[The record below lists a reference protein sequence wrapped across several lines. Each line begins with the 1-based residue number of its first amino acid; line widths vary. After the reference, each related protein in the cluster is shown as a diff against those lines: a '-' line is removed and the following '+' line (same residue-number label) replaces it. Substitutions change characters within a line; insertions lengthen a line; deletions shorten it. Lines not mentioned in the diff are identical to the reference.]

1 MKYYYFRRSFEIM
14 KKNLI
19 YLLISACLAMVFV
32 KTDKECVSDSSDC
45 LTSQTEYLLDG
56 SEYSFC
62 AAESE
67 FCAPR
72 PTNIANTQRVQTVS
86 KRTSSVCGKECFAV
100 LRNGKFINRNSIS
113 TFQNNIKLFPSGL
126 SEADHHL
133 LSLRKL
139 II

>member
-1 MKYYYFRRSFEIM
+1 MKR
-14 KKNLI
+14 NLI
-19 YLLISACLAMVFV
+19 YLLIAACLAMVFV
-32 KTDKECVSDSSDC
+32 KTDKERVSDSSNGLSV
-45 LTSQTEYLLDG
+45 LTEHLLDS

-62 AAESE
+62 AAQSE

-86 KRTSSVCGKECFAV
+86 KRPSNVCGKECFAV
-100 LRNGKFINRNSIS
+100 VRNGKFINRNSIS

-126 SEADHHL
+126 FEADHHL